1 MDLQSYQL
9 DMYISDYDF
18 LQDNEHEDHMYLDK
32 DRRIF
37 DWYKLWMYRI
47 HYLQHIEAG
56 MTVANL
62 YNSVNKNTL
71 LAYWPVYIGY

>member
-18 LQDNEHEDHMYLDK
+18 LQDNEHEDHMCLDK

-37 DWYKLWMYRI
+37 D
-47 HYLQHIEAG
+47 
-56 MTVANL
+56 
-62 YNSVNKNTL
+62 
-71 LAYWPVYIGY
+71 